1 MLGTNDRASDEG
13 RLLKFNMS
21 SPPKSLRSQISNY
34 GSITPSNQDRESD
47 ASSSRTLH
55 GTDYI
60 SENGSREAVFDRE
73 RRKSL
78 IEEDADPLQIEP
90 PTMKK
95 KEETVTWSSLPQKS
109 QLTILTIA
117 RLAEPLVQTSL
128 RVSTSLSSTYC
139 TISNT

>member
-1 MLGTNDRASDEG
+1 
-13 RLLKFNMS
+13 MS

-34 GSITPSNQDRESD
+34 GSITPSNLDRESD

-60 SENGSREAVFDRE
+60 PRNGSCEPAFDRE

-78 IEEDADPLQIEP
+78 IEDDEDPLQIEL
-90 PTMKK
+90 PTTKK
-95 KEETVTWSSLPQKS
+95 KEETVTWSSLPKKS
-109 QLTILTIA
+109 QLAILTVA

-128 RVSTSLSSTYC
+128 RVSTSLGVIYC
-139 TISNT
+139 TKFNT